1 MYLGGVEVRA
11 YHLGRGHTNGDAV
24 IYFPDLRT
32 IHGGDLLHGISP
44 FIDYANGGSSRE
56 WVTTL
61 NNILQIDFDT
71 AIPGH
76 GDVMTKD
83 DVRAFRGQ
91 FQTLRRRM
99 SELVRA
105 GVSKDE
111 VAERLKTDEA
121 QLDNAAGGVVYAA
134 QSAGF
139 LRRDR
144 RRAVGRARLAAEHR
158 LS

>member
-1 MYLGGVEVRA
+1 M
-11 YHLGRGHTNGDAV
+11 
-24 IYFPDLRT
+24 
-32 IHGGDLLHGISP
+32 HGISP

-111 VAERLKTDEA
+111 VAERLKTDE
-121 QLDNAAGGVVYAA
+121 LSWTTLPDGLFMRR
-134 QSAGF
+134 SLPGF
-139 LRRDR
+139 YDEI
-144 RRAVGRARLAAEHR
+144 AAER
-158 LS
+158 